1 MKTFIKTFT
10 VATMVLVFFG
20 CEPEEDTVPLV
31 VNQSFTESEL
41 MELVDQ
47 SIFADPNGRYRPA
60 VSFEPVID
68 PINENQQVGN
78 SVLIRFHNGVGMGWK
93 SNQTPKHTATM
104 WWVIFNKPENCDGD
118 CSGADLAKD
127 DVDADLM
134 IATGGIV
141 SNNGVV
147 TFAAHLKEGD
157 ITGSYINE
165 FFGLDRVGLVD
176 SENAEIHLVA
186 RSHGPKI
193 PGEVDAQTSSFAG
206 GCTMFFD
213 PFTVIPVALGECG
226 DIQFSVYRP

>member
-1 MKTFIKTFT
+1 MKTFIKTCT
-10 VATMVLVFFG
+10 VAAMVLVFFG
-20 CEPEEDTVPLV
+20 CEPEEDVVPIID
-31 VNQSFTESEL
+31 NMSFSESEL
-41 MELVDQ
+41 MDLVDQ
-47 SIFADPNGRYRPA
+47 SVFADPNSRYRPT

-68 PINENQQVGN
+68 PINRDQQVGN
-78 SVLIRFHNGVGMGWK
+78 SVLVRFHNGVGMGWK

-118 CSGADLAKD
+118 CSGADLSKD

-134 IATGGIV
+134 IATGGVV
-141 SNNGVV
+141 SNNGVG

-157 ITGSYINE
+157 ITGSYIND
-165 FFGLDRVGLVD
+165 FFGLDPVGLVD

-206 GCTMFFD
+206 GCMVFFD
-213 PFTVIPVALGECG
+213 PFTQIPINPGECG
-226 DIQFSVYRP
+226 DIQASVFKP